1 MEYCSSIFS
10 SSAKT
15 HLKKLD
21 VIQRKAA
28 RIIYDAHT
36 DILLLFLKLD
46 ELEDRR
52 EAHLVKL
59 FKAFL
64 SGKCHPAMPSMV
76 EASSDKTLTSPG
88 LLLAHDDLL
97 FSVTTSTTSIWVSA
111 LMVRKQTLSH
121 WSKSQRYK
129 EL

>member
-28 RIIYDAHT
+28 RIIYELPRDAHA

-46 ELEDRR
+46 ELGAE
-52 EAHLVKL
+52 EKL
-59 FKAFL
+59 
-64 SGKCHPAMPSMV
+64 
-76 EASSDKTLTSPG
+76 
-88 LLLAHDDLL
+88 
-97 FSVTTSTTSIWVSA
+97 
-111 LMVRKQTLSH
+111 TLSSSSSRFCIRKMSPSH
-121 WSKSQRYK
+121 AFNGGSK
-129 EL
+129 L